1 MDRKD
6 FLEQLFL
13 MFPKNYCEANASIWR
28 RAYEEVLPL
37 TADFDSLMHTMIS
50 EYSGSTIPKPAWFK
64 SKPEVTRAIYA
75 EQQKID
81 AENGKV
87 IQTIDIE
94 TTGFS
99 TGFNK
104 ITGTNLAVITD
115 IKENKYTIIDLEK
128 GKVLKTY
135 ALNIPV
141 KEVIITNKVK
151 LFD

>member
-81 AENGKV
+81 AENPIRTKSLYVEIGGRNYEFGYDTK
-87 IQTIDIE
+87 TE
-94 TTGFS
+94 TEEQAISAIYDRFPNQKIVFKNKKEVFS
-99 TGFNK
+99 GYGFNSY
-104 ITGTNLAVITD
+104 
-115 IKENKYTIIDLEK
+115 ENMKS
-128 GKVLKTY
+128 
-135 ALNIPV
+135 
-141 KEVIITNKVK
+141 
-151 LFD
+151 FDAI